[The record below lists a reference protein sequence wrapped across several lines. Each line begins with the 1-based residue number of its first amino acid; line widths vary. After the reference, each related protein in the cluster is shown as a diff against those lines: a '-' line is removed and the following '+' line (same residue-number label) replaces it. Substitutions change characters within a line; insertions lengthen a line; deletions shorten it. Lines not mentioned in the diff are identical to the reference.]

1 MNRKAACVGEI
12 KLSGA
17 AWTWA
22 GATLEEAA
30 GIYRALGVNAMDL
43 IAMPGAVLEVDEIA
57 RDPHDRAARA
67 RNLDIT
73 LGNLIAIFG
82 SGFEDRALNSTD
94 PGVRK
99 RNLETYKGLL
109 DYCEAAH
116 IYSIM
121 VLPGVLQKGI
131 SREEALKISAA
142 EMRTMNELAEDTGVL
157 LAYEPHVESILES
170 PQEILD
176 FVERVPEIKLVLDY
190 AHCVSLGYKQ
200 SEIDALA
207 PYAGHV
213 HLRQAASGKIQA
225 RWAEGEIDFA
235 AVMQLLKKI
244 GYQGYATL
252 EYEHEEFWDM
262 DKCDV
267 MTETIKMRDAVLPNI
282 S

>member
-1 MNRKAACVGEI
+1 MGDI

-17 AWTWA
+17 AWTWV
-22 GATLEEAA
+22 GATLEESA

-43 IAMPGAVLEVDEIA
+43 IAMPGAALEADDIA
-57 RDPHDRAARA
+57 RDPLVHAARA
-67 RNLDIT
+67 RNLDME
-73 LGNLIAIFG
+73 LGNLITIFG
-82 SGFEDRALNSTD
+82 AGFENRALNSTNAR
-94 PGVRK
+94 VREK
-99 RNLETYKGLL
+99 NLEIYKGLL
-109 DYCEAAH
+109 EYCAAAH

-131 SREEALKISAA
+131 SREEALDISIA
-142 EMRTMNELAEDTGVL
+142 EIRTMNALAEEAGVL
-157 LAYEPHVESILES
+157 MAYEPHVESILES

-176 FVERVPEIKLVLDY
+176 YVKRVPDIKLVLDP

-200 SEIDALA
+200 SEINVLA

-225 RWAEGEIDFA
+225 RWSEGEINFPS
-235 AVMQLLKKI
+235 VMQLLTEA
-244 GYQGYATL
+244 GYEGYITL

-267 MTETIKMRDAVLPNI
+267 MTETIKMRNAVLPYV

>member
-1 MNRKAACVGEI
+1 MSNI

-17 AWTWA
+17 AWTWV

-30 GIYRALGVNAMDL
+30 RIYRALGVKALDL
-43 IAMPGAVLEVDEIA
+43 IAMPGAALEADEIA
-57 RDPHDRAARA
+57 RDPLGHADRARK
-67 RNLDIT
+67 LDVE
-73 LGNLIAIFG
+73 LVNLITIFG
-82 SGFEDRALNSTD
+82 AGFEDRALNSTD
-94 PGVRK
+94 SGVREM
-99 RNLETYKGLL
+99 NLATYKGLL
-109 DYCEAAH
+109 EFCAAARV
-116 IYSIM
+116 YSIM
-121 VLPGVLQKGI
+121 VLPGVLQKDI
-131 SREEALKISAA
+131 SRDEALEISAA
-142 EMRTMNELAEDTGVL
+142 ELRTMNVLAKEAGVL

-176 FVERVPEIKLVLDY
+176 FVKEVPEIKLVLDY
-190 AHCVSLGYKQ
+190 AHCVSLGHTQ
-200 SEIDALA
+200 VEIDALA

-225 RWAEGEIDFA
+225 RWAEGEIDFV

-244 GYQGYATL
+244 GYEGYVTL

-267 MTETIKMRDAVLPNI
+267 MTETIKMRDAVLPFV

>member
-1 MNRKAACVGEI
+1 MGDI

-17 AWTWA
+17 AWTWV

-43 IAMPGAVLEVDEIA
+43 IAMPGAALEADEIA
-57 RDPHDRAARA
+57 RDPLGHADRA
-67 RNLDIT
+67 RNLNME
-73 LGNLIAIFG
+73 LGNLITIFG
-82 SGFEDRALNSTD
+82 AGFEDRALNSTD
-94 PGVRK
+94 AGVRGK
-99 RNLETYKGLL
+99 NLETYKGLL
-109 DYCEAAH
+109 EYCAAAR

-131 SREEALKISAA
+131 SREEALDISTA
-142 EMRTMNELAEDTGVL
+142 EMRTMNELAADAGIL

-176 FVERVPEIKLVLDY
+176 YVKRMPDIKLVLDY

-200 SEIDALA
+200 SEIDAIA
-207 PYAGHV
+207 PYSGHV
-213 HLRQAASGKIQA
+213 HLRQASSGKIQA
-225 RWAEGEIDFA
+225 RWAEGEIDFP
-235 AVMQLLKKI
+235 AVMQLLTKN
-244 GYQGYATL
+244 GYEGYVTL

-267 MTETIKMRDAVLPNI
+267 MTETIKMRNAVLPFV

>member
-1 MNRKAACVGEI
+1 MGEI

-17 AWTWA
+17 AWTWV

-43 IAMPGAVLEVDEIA
+43 IAMPGAALEVDEIA
-57 RDPHDRAARA
+57 RDPQGHADRARK
-67 RNLDIT
+67 LDME
-73 LGNLIAIFG
+73 LGNLIVIFG
-82 SGFEDRALNSTD
+82 EGFEDRALNSTE
-94 PGVRK
+94 PEVREK
-99 RNLETYKGLL
+99 NLETCKGLL
-109 DYCEAAH
+109 EFCAAARA
-116 IYSIM
+116 YSMM

-131 SREEALKISAA
+131 SREEALEISAA
-142 EMRTMNELAEDTGVL
+142 ELRTMNALAEEAGVL

-176 FVERVPEIKLVLDY
+176 FVQRVPEIKLVLDY

-213 HLRQAASGKIQA
+213 HLRQASSVKIQA

-235 AVMQLLKKI
+235 AVMQLLVKT
-244 GYQGYATL
+244 GYGGYVTL
-252 EYEHEEFWDM
+252 EYEHGEFWDM

-267 MTETIKMRDAVLPNI
+267 MTETIKMRDTVLPFV